1 MERNYYV
8 NVLIKKTPRAT
19 KSNFS
24 LYCDFK
30 KIYQTKKF
38 LDYLARL
45 SANISLDSK
54 ELHQKWNEYP
64 DKTSQGFKNFL
75 KNILKEQ
82 KLSAEKIKPK
92 LFQILDKDK
101 TAIVDLK
108 TAKENIGEIKE
119 DQAVYPYI
127 ISFKNYDL
135 VAQNNLMS
143 LEDYAEFIAPELT
156 KWLKKNFL
164 DINNLNI
171 YGAVHFDTDH
181 PHIQLWISEKNP
193 TVKHDKTLR
202 FDKRDKFEI
211 NRRDFELELETKLLK
226 GFRSKTA
233 QIQEKLITSYQE
245 NELDQQ
251 ILDLRNAKIDYLE
264 NLKKFNIE
272 DIKNTKEMEMAKLV
286 FSSEDQ
292 EKLYSLIGETREAK
306 KITSLTLSNS
316 FVSTAI
322 YNLSWTVKE
331 QIKNL
336 FGPNS
341 SKYYKFLKPAQKK
354 IVDDVYLKV
363 LQVSSRL
370 KLKEKQEHFENLLNK
385 IKEFKNHKDPVI
397 ANKARTISAKEERE
411 YFLSSRNFIL
421 KKIREAF
428 SIGKKQYPVIRGT
441 DREPVW
447 EPEPYWAYTFNKWRK
462 KFSR

>member
-1 MERNYYV
+1 M
-8 NVLIKKTPRAT
+8 
-19 KSNFS
+19 
-24 LYCDFK
+24 
-30 KIYQTKKF
+30 
-38 LDYLARL
+38 
-45 SANISLDSK
+45 
-54 ELHQKWNEYP
+54 
-64 DKTSQGFKNFL
+64 
-75 KNILKEQ
+75 
-82 KLSAEKIKPK
+82 
-92 LFQILDKDK
+92 
-101 TAIVDLK
+101 
-108 TAKENIGEIKE
+108 
-119 DQAVYPYI
+119 
-127 ISFKNYDL
+127 
-135 VAQNNLMS
+135 
-143 LEDYAEFIAPELT
+143 
-156 KWLKKNFL
+156 
-164 DINNLNI
+164 
-171 YGAVHFDTDH
+171 
-181 PHIQLWISEKNP
+181 
-193 TVKHDKTLR
+193 KHDKTLR

-251 ILDLRNAKIDYLE
+251 ILDLRNAKIGYLE